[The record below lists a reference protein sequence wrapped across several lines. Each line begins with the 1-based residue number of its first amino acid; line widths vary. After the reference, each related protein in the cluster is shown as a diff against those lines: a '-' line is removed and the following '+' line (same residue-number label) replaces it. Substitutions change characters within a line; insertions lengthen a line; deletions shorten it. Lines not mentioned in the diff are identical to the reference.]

1 MNDQALKLREIA
13 GHAANSKSVK
23 SKRKKKTRCIA
34 VSSGKGGVGKSN
46 IALNSALV
54 LSKAGFKTLLID
66 GDVNLGN
73 LDILLG
79 SSPKYNLSDMFVEK
93 LPIERVIHKG
103 PDGLHILSGCSGE
116 NKLVGIEHIFKD
128 FVIDSLIKIESQ
140 YDYIIIDTAAGIDSF
155 VVDFLICA
163 DEIIVVVTSEPTSV
177 LDSYALIK
185 VLMMRG
191 IYGKINILVNLVS
204 SEKDAKGT
212 FRKLGMAV
220 KRFLNYKIHYMGF
233 LSSDKSVLEAVRNQI
248 PVVITSP
255 GNKISNQLKSALSK
269 IVANNDKKYIENDL
283 DCSYF
288 SKLKSIIIKKRVN

>member
-13 GHAANSKSVK
+13 SNFARKKSVK
-23 SKRKKKTRCIA
+23 SKKRKKTRCIA
-34 VSSGKGGVGKSN
+34 VASGKGGVGKSN

-66 GDVNLGN
+66 GDINLGN

-79 SSPKYNLSDMFVEK
+79 SSPKYNLSNMFVDK

-116 NKLVGIEHIFKD
+116 KNLIGIEHIFKD

-140 YDYIIIDTAAGIDSF
+140 YDYIIIDTAAGIDSY
-155 VVDFLICA
+155 VVDFLVCA
-163 DEIIVVVTSEPTSV
+163 DEIVVVVTSEPTSV

-185 VLMMRG
+185 VLMMRR
-191 IYGKINILVNLVS
+191 IYGKINIMVNLAS
-204 SEKDAKGT
+204 SVKDAKGT
-212 FRKLGMAV
+212 FRKLGIAV
-220 KRFLNYKIHYMGF
+220 KRFLDYKIHYLGF
-233 LSSDKSVLEAVRNQI
+233 LPSDKSIIKAVKNQV
-248 PVVITSP
+248 PVVISDP
-255 GNKISNQLKSALSK
+255 DNKISKLLKSALSE
-269 IVANNDKKYIENDL
+269 IVANNDKKYIENEL
-283 DCSYF
+283 DSSYF